1 MNFQGKMEKIM
12 KKVCSNNL
20 TPEGIVNGNDPFL
33 YGEKIKAYL
42 IRGAKPIEL
51 LKEYPNPMAMSLR

>member
-1 MNFQGKMEKIM
+1 M
-12 KKVCSNNL
+12 KKVRSNNL

-51 LKEYPNPMAMSLR
+51 LKEYPNPLVGWGTLCLRDSLPVR